1 MKKVYKRMF
10 AFLACAAI
18 LLLVFG
24 IWQRSWKETVLEFGM
39 FTGSYWDVESANSF
53 RIIDKAIRQ
62 FEDTH
67 PGVRVHYYSGISKE
81 DYSEWF
87 SRKVLVH
94 EEPDVFMVLGEDFN
108 QFASLGI
115 MKGLNQLIKKDE
127 DFQRDRYF
135 ASTFEA
141 GQYGDVQYSL
151 PYETVPTLMFVNKTL
166 LMGEGIEMPGHDW
179 SWDDFYTICEKVTKD
194 LDGDGIL
201 DQFGVCHYSWID
213 AVCSNG
219 GVIFEPDGLE
229 SCFGDPKIVDAVKF
243 ISRLEQINQGQ
254 KVMQDDFNAGNV
266 AFMPLTFAE
275 YRTYKTYPYKIKR
288 YANFQWDCV
297 SMPAGEQ
304 GGNLS
309 RVDTLLIGI
318 SANTRYERLAWE
330 FLKLLTYDEE
340 VQMDIFRYS
349 QGASVLK
356 AVTESKKME
365 EIMQQNMEKGDTV
378 ISGSLLGK
386 VIETGY
392 IEPKLKKYEQAM
404 SIANNEIKDI
414 LENDKTVDRSL
425 KILQRM
431 VNDYLKQ

>member
-24 IWQRSWKETVLEFGM
+24 IWQRRRKETVLEFGM

-151 PYETVPTLMFVNKTL
+151 PYEIVPTLMFVNKTL

-213 AVCSNG
+213 AVCWN
-219 GVIFEPDGLE
+219 
-229 SCFGDPKIVDAVKF
+229 
-243 ISRLEQINQGQ
+243 
-254 KVMQDDFNAGNV
+254 
-266 AFMPLTFAE
+266 
-275 YRTYKTYPYKIKR
+275 
-288 YANFQWDCV
+288 
-297 SMPAGEQ
+297 PA
-304 GGNLS
+304 
-309 RVDTLLIGI
+309 
-318 SANTRYERLAWE
+318 LAIR
-330 FLKLLTYDEE
+330 KL
-340 VQMDIFRYS
+340 
-349 QGASVLK
+349 
-356 AVTESKKME
+356 
-365 EIMQQNMEKGDTV
+365 
-378 ISGSLLGK
+378 
-386 VIETGY
+386 
-392 IEPKLKKYEQAM
+392 
-404 SIANNEIKDI
+404 
-414 LENDKTVDRSL
+414 
-425 KILQRM
+425 
-431 VNDYLKQ
+431 